1 MYSDYTA
8 LFSYKNGR
16 KIIKYSEF
24 PYYLSNDADKLTEA
38 AIALFDSYIKLHS
51 TVSLADFGV
60 YYSSKAL

>member
-16 KIIKYSEF
+16 KIIEYNEF
-24 PYYLSNDADKLTEA
+24 PDYLSENVDKLTEA
-38 AIALFDSYIKLHS
+38 AMALFDSYIKLHS